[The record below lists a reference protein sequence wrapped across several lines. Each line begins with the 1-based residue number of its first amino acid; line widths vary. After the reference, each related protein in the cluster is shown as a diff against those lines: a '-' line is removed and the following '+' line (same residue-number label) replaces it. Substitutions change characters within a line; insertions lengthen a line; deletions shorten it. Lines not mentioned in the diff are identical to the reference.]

1 MSIKEEEAPTEE
13 AALFFITLWIEEL
26 EDQICYE
33 KDEDS
38 RGILATLKIR
48 KVTTQQLEGILFEEW
63 HHALQRVFVG
73 KRILLKAKYIAAHPW
88 LLHSWKLWLQD
99 IFTKKFQETPLL
111 GKKKMEQ
118 DCHKACKGV
127 WNLPKMEVGD
137 FARTWTNLD
146 RLTY

>member
-38 RGILATLKIR
+38 KGILATLKIR

-63 HHALQRVFVG
+63 HHALQ
-73 KRILLKAKYIAAHPW
+73 
-88 LLHSWKLWLQD
+88 S
-99 IFTKKFQETPLL
+99 
-111 GKKKMEQ
+111 
-118 DCHKACKGV
+118 KGLC
-127 WNLPKMEVGD
+127 WEKNPP
-137 FARTWTNLD
+137 
-146 RLTY
+146 